1 MKSFFKSY
9 SPLFTLLMIIGF
21 TDCPDQNSPSKSL
34 EIWNTHVL
42 CLNRSFSLKG
52 LENDVV
58 RAVRFMYSLTSIL
71 RHTSSLRL
79 LRAPKFLSSQTS
91 NEPSLYIMLL
101 FFFFPRE
108 FIANDAMILCC
119 NLSLYFSRVLFQA
132 LTSLYALRLLRTSC
146 SFPLVVNMK
155 N

>member
-1 MKSFFKSY
+1 MANKGQGFYYLLKFFFLNEKFFQVVLN
-9 SPLFTLLMIIGF
+9 PLFTLLMIIGF

-71 RHTSSLRL
+71 RHTSSFATL
-79 LRAPKFLSSQTS
+79 AEPQNSCHHKQVTS
-91 NEPSLYIMLL
+91 HRY
-101 FFFFPRE
+101 
-108 FIANDAMILCC
+108 
-119 NLSLYFSRVLFQA
+119 
-132 LTSLYALRLLRTSC
+132 TSC
-146 SFPLVVNMK
+146 CYSFSFQEIYS
-155 N
+155 